1 MATRSGYTILIK
13 GFVPVDPK
21 DLAAHRRALDA
32 IDLATK
38 SPMHADEGTT
48 TTDALFRLMEVEEFA
63 VKPVQRRG
71 EAS

>member
-21 DLAAHRRALDA
+21 DLSAHRRALDA

-38 SPMHADEGTT
+38 SPSAAEEGKT
-48 TTDALFRLMEVEEFA
+48 TTDALFRLMEVETFD
-63 VKPVQRRG
+63 VRPVQRRG
-71 EAS
+71 EQS